1 MTLNQMLLDKW
12 YSNNC
17 KLSFLEMLFDE
28 ISFLQIH
35 VYCFELV
42 IKYETLELKEKL
54 DASTHNKI
62 VMNYHSGAYCD
73 IALIRLWF
81 SPWSSV
87 FMTRFTSRF
96 PVITSVS
103 LHYDSQS
110 TSGMKLKIIFF
121 GPWKCKVIFP
131 EYWLSSPLSDGKVQV
146 VCKNRERSFMGF

>member
-1 MTLNQMLLDKW
+1 MTLNQTLLDKW

-42 IKYETLELKEKL
+42 IKYETLELKEKM

-81 SPWSSV
+81 SP
-87 FMTRFTSRF
+87 
-96 PVITSVS
+96 
-103 LHYDSQS
+103 
-110 TSGMKLKIIFF
+110 
-121 GPWKCKVIFP
+121 
-131 EYWLSSPLSDGKVQV
+131 
-146 VCKNRERSFMGF
+146 

>member
-42 IKYETLELKEKL
+42 IKFETLELKEKM

-103 LHYDSQS
+103 LHYEFIC
-110 TSGMKLKIIFF
+110 GMKLKIIFF

>member
-17 KLSFLEMLFDE
+17 KLSFLEMFFDE

-42 IKYETLELKEKL
+42 IKYETLELKEKM

>member
-42 IKYETLELKEKL
+42 IKFETLELKEKM

>member
-1 MTLNQMLLDKW
+1 MLLDKW

-42 IKYETLELKEKL
+42 IKYETLELKEKM

-73 IALIRLWF
+73 IALTAFGFPLDHLYLWLALPRDF
-81 SPWSSV
+81 
-87 FMTRFTSRF
+87 
-96 PVITSVS
+96 
-103 LHYDSQS
+103 L
-110 TSGMKLKIIFF
+110 
-121 GPWKCKVIFP
+121 
-131 EYWLSSPLSDGKVQV
+131 
-146 VCKNRERSFMGF
+146 